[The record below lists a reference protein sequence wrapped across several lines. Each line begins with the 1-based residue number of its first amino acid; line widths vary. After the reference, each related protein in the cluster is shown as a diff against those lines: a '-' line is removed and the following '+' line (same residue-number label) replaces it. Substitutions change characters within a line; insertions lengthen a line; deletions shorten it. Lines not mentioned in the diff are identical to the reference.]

1 MSSKFLE
8 NETGCVTFWD
18 FAGQTVFQTTHQ
30 AFMSSK
36 AVYLL
41 VTDVS
46 RPMTDIITDDDDCQ
60 SNPVQKTVGG
70 ELNIQNYDICTNHII
85 KQSESYATIPK
96 EKTQV
101 KNNDQSHNY
110 CKKDKCE
117 SFFASM
123 TLWIY
128 QRWDLMSKRCMH
140 SVLNGNT
147 KRDIS

>member
-1 MSSKFLE
+1 MSSKFLQ

-60 SNPVQKTVGG
+60 SNSAQKSVGG
-70 ELNIQNYDICTNHII
+70 ELCTGFASPVSLPTASHII
-85 KQSESYATIPK
+85 TYL
-96 EKTQV
+96 
-101 KNNDQSHNY
+101 H
-110 CKKDKCE
+110 
-117 SFFASM
+117 
-123 TLWIY
+123 
-128 QRWDLMSKRCMH
+128 
-140 SVLNGNT
+140 
-147 KRDIS
+147 